1 MNLCF
6 MNEILEEKPMA
17 SLADVEV
24 LDQNFYMGDIVDQNK
39 KTTTKKKKS
48 RHKIF

>member
-6 MNEILEEKPMA
+6 MNEILEEKLMA

-48 RHKIF
+48 RRKIF